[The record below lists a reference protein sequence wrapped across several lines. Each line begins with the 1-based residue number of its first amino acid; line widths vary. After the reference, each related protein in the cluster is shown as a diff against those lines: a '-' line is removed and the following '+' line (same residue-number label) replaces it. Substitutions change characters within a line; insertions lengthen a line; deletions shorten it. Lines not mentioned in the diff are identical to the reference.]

1 MSRQYL
7 SPGLWARLRVQT
19 ALVCSHCLFLIVLA
33 GCNPPVETRPVREL
47 GAWLVYWEA
56 ASGLAEL
63 AAQGQLFQQV
73 SLFAY
78 ELNDLGSPQPAPGL
92 AAVTPR
98 FLQLAKSRGF
108 QPWLTVVNDVRHA
121 DGKITL
127 KDTTVLEQVLQ
138 TRQTRLLHVQS
149 LKQTLE
155 REGFAGLNLD
165 YECLVTG
172 QQQRFGRLIAELS
185 HELAREHLG
194 LKVIVEPGRGPL
206 PPPGTARV
214 TVMAYNLHGSHSGP
228 GPRSTPEFIA
238 GLRPRGLGD
247 ASGCPAIALA
257 VGGFI
262 WSPQGWARKLS
273 WSEALRLTPKALTI
287 GRSSAG
293 AVPYARF
300 RDGAEM
306 WFEDPQ
312 SLQAKWTAARRAGY
326 CDLWL
331 WHLGGNDQRLFNWVR
346 RLRPASAG
354 N

>member
-1 MSRQYL
+1 MSRPYF
-7 SPGLWARLRVQT
+7 SPGLWATVRAQT
-19 ALVCSHCLFLIVLA
+19 SLLCYHCLILLLLI
-33 GCNPPVETRPVREL
+33 GCNPAADTRPVRGL

-63 AAQGQLFQQV
+63 TAQGRLFQQV

-78 ELNDLGSPQPAPGL
+78 ELNDSGLPQPAPGL

-108 QPWLTVVNDVRHA
+108 QPWLTVVNDVRHP

-127 KDTTVLEQVLQ
+127 KDSVVLEQVLQ
-138 TRQTRLLHVQS
+138 TRHTRLLHVQS
-149 LKQTLE
+149 LKQAL
-155 REGFAGLNLD
+155 RRDGFAGLNLD

-172 QQQRFGRLIAELS
+172 QQERFGMLITELS
-185 HELAREHLG
+185 HELAQEHLG
-194 LKVIVEPGRGPL
+194 LNVIVEPCRGPL

-214 TVMAYNLHGSHSGP
+214 TVMAYNLHGFHSGP
-228 GPRSTPEFIA
+228 GPRSTPEFVA
-238 GLRPRGLGD
+238 GLSKRGLGD
-247 ASGCPAIALA
+247 AFGCPGMALA

-262 WSPQGWARKLS
+262 WSPEGRARKLS
-273 WSEALRLTPKALTI
+273 WSEALRLTPEALQI
-287 GRSSAG
+287 GRSSPG

-326 CDLWL
+326 RDLWL
-331 WHLGGNDQRLFNWVR
+331 WHLGGNDERLFNWIQ
-346 RLRPASAG
+346 RLRPAGAG